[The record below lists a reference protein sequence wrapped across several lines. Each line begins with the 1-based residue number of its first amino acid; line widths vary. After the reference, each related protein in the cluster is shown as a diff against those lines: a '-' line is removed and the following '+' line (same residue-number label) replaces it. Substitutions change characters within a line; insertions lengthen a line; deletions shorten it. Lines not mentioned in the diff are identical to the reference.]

1 MIENILTK
9 FPITDDE
16 AILIK
21 QVTEA
26 KAADPSIRET
36 VLAHRSDGIYLNGP
50 YRGQVNGEIQTVY
63 NDLGRFE
70 ELSDIKY
77 TDVAGIFDIMA
88 MTVIQH
94 HLHAAA

>member
-1 MIENILTK
+1 M
-9 FPITDDE
+9 
-16 AILIK
+16 
-21 QVTEA
+21 TEE
-26 KAADPSIRET
+26 KAADLSIRET
-36 VLAHRSDGIYLNGP
+36 VTAHRTDGIYLNGA

-63 NDLGRFE
+63 NDMGRFE

-94 HLHAAA
+94 HLHAAP